1 MMLVLGATIM
11 AERKMMASAGTI
23 LLCAVFGFA
32 LTGCISGRSDVRYG
46 PKGPAVGTETLR
58 QIQVGS
64 TSKEWVLGML
74 GEPTSQTQTPE
85 GTEILRY
92 VYTKMVDSD
101 FSAFLL
107 LNFDDKREDRT
118 VLYFEITDG
127 IVTRYWREQQ

>member
-1 MMLVLGATIM
+1 MV
-11 AERKMMASAGTI
+11 ERKTVASAGTM
-23 LLCAVFGFA
+23 LLCVMFGLV

-46 PKGPAVGTETLR
+46 PKGPAVGAETLR

-64 TSKEWVLGML
+64 TSKEWVLGTL

-101 FSAFLL
+101 FCVFLL
-107 LNFDDKREDRT
+107 LNFDDKREDCT
-118 VLYFEITDG
+118 VLYFEITNG
-127 IVTRYWREQQ
+127 IVTRYWREQR

>member
-1 MMLVLGATIM
+1 MV
-11 AERKMMASAGTI
+11 ERKTVASAGTM
-23 LLCAVFGFA
+23 LLCVMFGLV

-46 PKGPAVGTETLR
+46 PKGPAVGAETLR

-64 TSKEWVLGML
+64 TSKEWVLGTL

-101 FSAFLL
+101 FCVFLL
-107 LNFDDKREDRT
+107 LNFDDKREDCT
-118 VLYFEITDG
+118 VLYFEIADG
-127 IVTRYWREQQ
+127 IVTRYWREQR